1 MPIRKYYY
9 RGGTGGA
16 QGRWKHPAQDP
27 VLQLQIMRATGG
39 GGGGGRTSPYQRFQQ
54 MMPEGTAAAI
64 ANSGKGQL
72 MANLPTF
79 NNPTIDNLSFKQLND
94 FHVNNGMMSQ
104 NITTDG
110 GDLNPWL
117 EAHWVGSNANPI
129 ERRKK
134 IIEGLGEWEIEALA
148 SQSNAW
154 EPPVTT
160 PTDLTIA

>member
-16 QGRWKHPAQDP
+16 QGRWKHPAQDAT
-27 VLQLQIMRATGG
+27 LQLQIGAATGG
-39 GGGGGRTSPYQRFQQ
+39 GGGTSPYQRFQQ
-54 MMPEGTAAAI
+54 MMPEGTATAI

-79 NNPTIDNLSFKQLND
+79 NNPHNLSFKQLND

-117 EAHWVGSNANPI
+117 EAHWVGSNAGSI
-129 ERRKK
+129 ESRKK
-134 IIEGLGEWEIEALA
+134 IIGGLGEGEREALS

-160 PTDLTIA
+160 PTDKLTIA

>member
-1 MPIRKYYY
+1 MSAP
-9 RGGTGGA
+9 
-16 QGRWKHPAQDP
+16 RWEPPNAG
-27 VLQLQIMRATGG
+27 LQIA
-39 GGGGGRTSPYQRFQQ
+39 GGGRTSPYQQFQQ

-94 FHVNNGMMSQ
+94 FHVNNGIMSQ

-117 EAHWVGSNANPI
+117 EAHWVGSNAGSI
-129 ERRKK
+129 ESRKK
-134 IIEGLGEWEIEALA
+134 IIGGLGEGEREALA

-160 PTDLTIA
+160 PTDKLTIA

>member
-1 MPIRKYYY
+1 MP
-9 RGGTGGA
+9 GA
-16 QGRWKHPAQDP
+16 GITKWKHPAQDKA
-27 VLQLQIMRATGG
+27 LQLRIGAAT
-39 GGGGGRTSPYQRFQQ
+39 GGGGGRTSPYQQFQQ

-117 EAHWVGSNANPI
+117 EAHWVGSNAGSI
-129 ERRKK
+129 ESRKK
-134 IIEGLGEWEIEALA
+134 IIKGLGEGEIEALS

-160 PTDLTIA
+160 PTDKLTIA